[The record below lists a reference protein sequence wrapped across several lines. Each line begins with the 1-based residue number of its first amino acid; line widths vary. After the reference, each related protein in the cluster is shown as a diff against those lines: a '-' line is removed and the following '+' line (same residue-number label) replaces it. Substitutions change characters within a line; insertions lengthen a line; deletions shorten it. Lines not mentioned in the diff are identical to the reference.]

1 MPQRTNMEKARE
13 MDKFKEFQG
22 RDLDECISQALQWF
36 DAPREALEIE
46 ILQDAKSGIFG
57 IVGARKAKIRA
68 KRVHV
73 AETVRSLLE
82 TDTEKPANANETHA
96 GETRSEPG
104 LPDDLQQE
112 KSGKQRKK
120 QAKIEQASQTPGE
133 RSDQSRPGPDAE
145 CPEEEAPGSKDLDK
159 RALAQNALAI
169 VKNLLTPLAGKE
181 ITAHVNL
188 DSGKPR
194 VRVDWEGDAGLLIG
208 REGQTLAAIQYLASR
223 ILSRAMGAPINL
235 QLDVGE
241 YRTRQDDKLREL
253 ALSLAEK
260 VRRTGRPLSTRP
272 LSSYHRRVVHMCLQG
287 ELDLQTR
294 SAGDGALKRVLISP
308 RRS

>member
-1 MPQRTNMEKARE
+1 
-13 MDKFKEFQG
+13 MDKYKEFQG
-22 RDLDECISQALQWF
+22 RDLDECISQALKWF

-46 ILQDAKSGIFG
+46 ILQDAKTGIFG

-68 KRVHV
+68 RRAHV

-82 TDTEKPANANETHA
+82 TGPEQTVLKTEPAEAQSQAPDED
-96 GETRSEPG
+96 EP
-104 LPDDLQQE
+104 E
-112 KSGKQRKK
+112 KQRKPRKK
-120 QAKIEQASQTPGE
+120 QD
-133 RSDQSRPGPDAE
+133 RSPICKCARSHAE
-145 CPEEEAPGSKDLDK
+145 NLETGFPEEEDIPPATNLDRK
-159 RALAQNALAI
+159 ALAENALTI

-194 VRVDWEGDAGLLIG
+194 VKVDWEGDAGLLIG
-208 REGQTLAAIQYLASR
+208 REGQTLGAIQYLASR
-223 ILSRAMGAPINL
+223 ILSRAMGAPVNL

-253 ALSLAEK
+253 AMSLAEK

-272 LSSYHRRVVHMCLQG
+272 LSSYHRRVVHLCLQ
-287 ELDLQTR
+287 EATDLQTR
-294 SAGDGALKRVLISP
+294 SAGDGPLKRVLISP
-308 RRS
+308 RKS

>member
-1 MPQRTNMEKARE
+1 MEKARE

-22 RDLDECISQALQWF
+22 RDLDECIGLALKWF

-46 ILQDAKSGIFG
+46 IVQDAKSGIFG

-68 KRVHV
+68 KRAHV
-73 AETVRSLLE
+73 AEAVRSWLE
-82 TDTEKPANANETHA
+82 TSPEKATLTETTDTEACETQTESERTV
-96 GETRSEPG
+96 ET
-104 LPDDLQQE
+104 LQE
-112 KSGKQRKK
+112 NPRKTRKK
-120 QAKIEQASQTPGE
+120 QAKGGQPAWTPEQAVTQKPV
-133 RSDQSRPGPDAE
+133 
-145 CPEEEAPGSKDLDK
+145 PEETSAEEDAPISQDLDK
-159 RALAQNALAI
+159 KALAENALAI

-194 VRVDWEGDAGLLIG
+194 VRVDWEGDAGLIIG
-208 REGQTLAAIQYLASR
+208 REGQTLAAIQYIASR
-223 ILSRAMGAPINL
+223 ILSRALGTPINL

-241 YRTRQDDKLREL
+241 YRTRQDDKLRDL

-272 LSSYHRRVVHMCLQG
+272 LSAYHRRVVHICLQG
-287 ELDLQTR
+287 EPDLQTR
-294 SAGDGALKRVLISP
+294 SAGDGPLKRVLISP
-308 RRS
+308 RRP